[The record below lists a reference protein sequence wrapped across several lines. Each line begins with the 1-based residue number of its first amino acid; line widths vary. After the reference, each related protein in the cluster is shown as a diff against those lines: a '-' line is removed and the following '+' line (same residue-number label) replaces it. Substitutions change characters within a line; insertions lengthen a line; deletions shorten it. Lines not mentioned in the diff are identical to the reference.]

1 MTNRQIESS
10 RETRLWIGQIIVP
23 AVTIVATALIAMPEL
38 RHAIGD
44 KWWAMKES
52 IRRKFTRKK
61 S

>member
-38 RHAIGD
+38 RRTIGD
-44 KWWAMKES
+44 KWWSMKES
-52 IRRKFTRKK
+52 IRNKFKK
-61 S
+61 KA